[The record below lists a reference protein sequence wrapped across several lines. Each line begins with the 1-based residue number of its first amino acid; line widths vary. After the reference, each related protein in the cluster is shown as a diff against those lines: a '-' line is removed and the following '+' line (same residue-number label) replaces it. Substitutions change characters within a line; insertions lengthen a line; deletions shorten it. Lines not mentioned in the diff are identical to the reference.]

1 MRIFALCTRLTEPGL
16 FLPPPALVSLF
27 TALSG
32 RPLKLTALEGRRDA
46 DDSADAD
53 AGADER
59 VGDVDV

>member
-1 MRIFALCTRLTEPGL
+1 MEPGL
-16 FLPPPALVSLF
+16 FLPPAALVSLF

-53 AGADER
+53 ADADAGADER